1 MIRTAECVSPMH
13 PDKMCDRI
21 SDTLLD
27 LHLEQDPNSRVA
39 IETCG
44 GMGEVYITGE
54 VTSNAVVTRENI
66 VKVVHDITTDDTIN
80 VIININSQSPEI
92 ANGVDTGGAGD
103 QGIMI
108 GYACRDNKEFLP
120 QEYFLSREL
129 NKHVFSKY
137 PYDGKTQVTMNGN
150 SLRVVCSF
158 QNAPAKKLQQLV
170 MEYFED
176 YSEYFI
182 EALHCNPAGDW
193 NIGGFTAD
201 AGVTGRKLAVD
212 NYGPRVPLGGGA
224 FSGKDST
231 KVDRSAAYMGRRIAV
246 DILEE
251 RPEVQEVM
259 VQLAYAIGYDQPL
272 QATAIVDGEH
282 EFIKGYDLSPKGII
296 DFLELRK
303 PIFGVIPQGL
313 DIWVQDLN
321 GNKLGIVK

>member
-27 LHLEQDPNSRVA
+27 LHLQQDPNSRVA

-66 VKVVHDITTDDTIN
+66 VKVVHDVTTDDTIN

-92 ANGVDTGGAGD
+92 AQGVDTGGAGD

-108 GYACRDNKEFLP
+108 GYACRDNEEFLP
-120 QEYFLSREL
+120 QEYYLSRDL
-129 NKHVFSKY
+129 NKFIFDKY

-158 QNAPAKKLQQLV
+158 QNAPTEMLEGLV
-170 MEYFED
+170 GGFFSRYPQ
-176 YSEYFI
+176 YHI

-201 AGVTGRKLAVD
+201 AGLTGRKLAVD

-224 FSGKDST
+224 FSGKDCT
-231 KVDRSAAYMGRRIAV
+231 KVDRSAAYMARRIAV
-246 DILEE
+246 DILEQ

-296 DFLELRK
+296 DFLELKK
-303 PIFGVIPQGL
+303 PIFSSTAKFGHMGAGFS
-313 DIWVQDLN
+313 W
-321 GNKLGIVK
+321 K

>member
-27 LHLEQDPNSRVA
+27 LHLQQDPNSRVA

-54 VTSNAVVTRENI
+54 VTSTAIVTRENI
-66 VKVVHDITTDDTIN
+66 VKVVHDVTTDDTIN

-108 GYACRDNKEFLP
+108 GYACRDNKQYLP

-129 NKHVFSKY
+129 NKFIFDKY

-150 SLRVVCSF
+150 SLRVVSSF
-158 QNAPAKKLQQLV
+158 QNAPGKELQKLV

-176 YSEYFI
+176 YSQYHI
-182 EALHCNPAGDW
+182 ESLHCNPAGDW

-246 DILEE
+246 DILEK
-251 RPEVQEVM
+251 RPEVKEVM

-303 PIFGVIPQGL
+303 PIFSNTAGFGHMGAGFK
-313 DIWVQDLN
+313 W
-321 GNKLGIVK
+321 K

>member
-27 LHLEQDPNSRVA
+27 LHLQQDSNSRVA

-54 VTSNAVVTRENI
+54 VTSNAVVTRETI
-66 VKVVHDITTDDTIN
+66 VKVVHDITNDDTIN
-80 VIININSQSPEI
+80 VIININQQSPEI
-92 ANGVDTGGAGD
+92 AQGVDTGGAGD

-108 GYACRDNKEFLP
+108 GYACRDNEQFLP
-120 QEYFLSREL
+120 QEYYLSREL
-129 NKHVFSKY
+129 NKFVFDKY

-158 QNAPAKKLQQLV
+158 QNAPSEDLENLIA
-170 MEYFED
+170 EYFKD
-176 YSEYFI
+176 FPQYRI
-182 EALHCNPAGDW
+182 ESLHCNPAGDW

-201 AGVTGRKLAVD
+201 AGLTGRKLAVD

-224 FSGKDST
+224 FSGKDCT

-246 DILEE
+246 DILEQ
-251 RPEVQEVM
+251 RPEVNEVM

-303 PIFGVIPQGL
+303 PIFGESAAFGHMGAGFS
-313 DIWVQDLN
+313 W
-321 GNKLGIVK
+321 K

>member
-44 GMGEVYITGE
+44 GNGLVYITGE
-54 VTSNAVVTRENI
+54 VTSTAIITEEEI
-66 VKVVHDITTDDTIN
+66 KKVVHDVTTDDTIE

-92 ANGVDTGGAGD
+92 ANGVDIGGAGD

-120 QEYFLSREL
+120 QEYYLSREL

-158 QNAPAKKLQQLV
+158 QNAPAKELQQLV

-176 YSEYFI
+176 YSDYFI

-201 AGVTGRKLAVD
+201 AGLTGRKLAVD

-251 RPEVQEVM
+251 RPEVKEVM

-272 QATAIVDGEH
+272 QATAIVDGKH

-296 DFLELRK
+296 NFLELRK
-303 PIFGVIPQGL
+303 PIFGDSAAFGHMGAGFK
-313 DIWVQDLN
+313 W
-321 GNKLGIVK
+321 K

>member
-27 LHLEQDPNSRVA
+27 LYLEGDPNSRVA

-44 GMGEVYITGE
+44 GLGAVYITGE
-54 VTSNAVVTRENI
+54 VTSNTEVSEETIEQVV
-66 VKVVHDITTDDTIN
+66 KDITGDDNIKTITN
-80 VIININSQSPEI
+80 LNSQSPEI
-92 ANGVDTGGAGD
+92 AQGVDTGGAGD

-108 GYACRDNKEFLP
+108 GYACRDNEQFLP
-120 QEYFLSREL
+120 QEYYLSREL
-129 NKHVFSKY
+129 NKSIFNKY
-137 PYDGKTQVTMNGN
+137 PNDGKTQVTMNGN
-150 SLRVVCSF
+150 SLRVVTSF
-158 QNAPAKKLQQLV
+158 CCAPADELEKLV

-176 YSEYFI
+176 FPQYHI
-182 EALHCNPAGDW
+182 ESLHCNPAGDW

-201 AGVTGRKLAVD
+201 AGLTGRKLAVD

-224 FSGKDST
+224 FSGKDCT
-231 KVDRSAAYMGRRIAV
+231 KVDRSAAYMARRIAV

-251 RPEVQEVM
+251 RPKVNEVM

-296 DFLELRK
+296 EFLQLRK
-303 PIFGVIPQGL
+303 PQFAKTAEFGHMGANFS
-313 DIWVQDLN
+313 W
-321 GNKLGIVK
+321 K

>member
-80 VIININSQSPEI
+80 VIININSQSSEI

-129 NKHVFSKY
+129 NKFVFDKY

-158 QNAPAKKLQQLV
+158 QNAPGKELQKLV

-176 YSEYFI
+176 YPDYFI

-201 AGVTGRKLAVD
+201 AGLTGRKLAVD

-251 RPEVQEVM
+251 RPEVNEVM

-303 PIFGVIPQGL
+303 PIFGDSAAFGHMGAGFK
-313 DIWVQDLN
+313 W
-321 GNKLGIVK
+321 K

>member
-21 SDTLLD
+21 SDTILD
-27 LHLEQDPNSRVA
+27 LYLQGDPNSRCA

-44 GMGEVYITGE
+44 GNGKVFVTGE
-54 VTSNAVVTRENI
+54 VTSNTEVTEDDIKTIVHNI
-66 VKVVHDITTDDTIN
+66 SGVEDVIVHLTK
-80 VIININSQSPEI
+80 QSSEI
-92 ANGVDTGGAGD
+92 AQGVDVGGAGD

-108 GYACRDNKEFLP
+108 GYACRDNEQFLP
-120 QEYFLSREL
+120 QEYYLSREL
-129 NKHVFSKY
+129 NKFVFDKF

-158 QNAPAKKLQQLV
+158 QNAPKEMLEGLV
-170 MEYFED
+170 RGFFSRFPQYH
-176 YSEYFI
+176 I

-201 AGVTGRKLAVD
+201 AGLTGRKLAVD

-224 FSGKDST
+224 FSGKDCT
-231 KVDRSAAYMGRRIAV
+231 KVDRSAAYMARRIAV

-251 RPEVQEVM
+251 RPEVQEVT

-272 QATAIVDGEH
+272 QASALVDGNH

-303 PIFGVIPQGL
+303 PIFGESAAFGHMGAGFN
-313 DIWVQDLN
+313 W
-321 GNKLGIVK
+321 K

>member
-66 VKVVHDITTDDTIN
+66 VKVVHDVTTDDTIN
-80 VIININSQSPEI
+80 VIININSQSSEI

-108 GYACRDNKEFLP
+108 GYACRDNKQFLP

-129 NKHVFSKY
+129 NKYVFSKY

-158 QNAPAKKLQQLV
+158 QNAPSDKLQQLV

-176 YSEYFI
+176 YPDYFI

-201 AGVTGRKLAVD
+201 AGLTGRKLAVD

-251 RPEVQEVM
+251 RPEVNEVM

-296 DFLELRK
+296 DFLQLRK
-303 PIFGVIPQGL
+303 PIFGDSAAFGHMGAGFK
-313 DIWVQDLN
+313 W
-321 GNKLGIVK
+321 K